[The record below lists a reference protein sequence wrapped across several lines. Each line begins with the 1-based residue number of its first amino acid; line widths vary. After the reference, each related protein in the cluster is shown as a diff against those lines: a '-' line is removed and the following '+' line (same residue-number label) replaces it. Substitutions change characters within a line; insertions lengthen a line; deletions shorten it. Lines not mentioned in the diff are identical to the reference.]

1 MQKLP
6 FETIPQAPAWHHR
19 ARVVFRSYFL
29 CFCMQLSCKRFLAKL
44 FLQLLSYGAVA
55 QGCQAKVLGA
65 VWAMLGAVE
74 SVSSRC
80 CMQLSRT
87 SCLAALFLALLHGA
101 VMPKLPCRTIPEAV
115 AWSCCSKLALQSYF
129 LTSGMERSCKSCLA
143 KLLLKLLRATVAQ
156 RLPCKTLS

>member
-1 MQKLP
+1 MQNYFLSFCVELSCKSCLAKLFLNLLHGAVVQKLP

-44 FLQLLSYGAVA
+44 FLQLLSYGAVT

-80 CMQLSRT
+80 CVQLSRT

-101 VMPKLPCRTIPEAV
+101 VMPKLPCRTIP
-115 AWSCCSKLALQSYF
+115 
-129 LTSGMERSCKSCLA
+129 
-143 KLLLKLLRATVAQ
+143 
-156 RLPCKTLS
+156 